1 MTTDYDYDPMDLH
14 FLDPANRTSMGSHID
29 GKCLFFTARDRI
41 HSASQPEPVDAS
53 NTQQTRL
60 KHPSIAKLQSMDT
73 LESQVRDFTRPNL

>member
-1 MTTDYDYDPMDLH
+1 MTTTTTMATTMTTDYGYDPMDLH

-53 NTQQTRL
+53 NTQQTRSNTHQL
-60 KHPSIAKLQSMDT
+60 
-73 LESQVRDFTRPNL
+73 PNFRAWIH